1 MTWKIVA
8 DSGCDYREI
17 TDLAN
22 QTKFESVPLTIQID
36 HEIFVDNAHLDIDG
50 MMEKMYAT
58 SSASKS
64 ACPSPDDY
72 LRSFE
77 GAENIFVVTIT
88 GSLSGSHNSAQLAK
102 KLFLEE
108 NPIANIHVIDSLSA
122 GGEVDLIVKKLN
134 DLIKEGLSFEQVVEA
149 ITQYQ
154 KNTKLLFVLAKV
166 DNLVKNGRLSKLI
179 GAVVGLLNIRMVGEA
194 SDTGTLELLQKARGA
209 KKALTAA
216 VDEVLK
222 AGYKGGRII
231 IAHRNNE
238 KFCQQFTEVIKEKFP
253 AADISFLPT
262 SGLCSFYAEE
272 GGLLMGYEI

>member
-22 QTKFESVPLTIQID
+22 QTRFESVPLTIQID

-72 LRSFE
+72 LKSFE

-108 NPIANIHVIDSLSA
+108 NATANIHVIDSLSA
-122 GGEVDLIVKKLN
+122 GGEVDLIVRKLN

-149 ITQYQ
+149 ITHYQ
-154 KNTKLLFVLAKV
+154 ANTKLLFVLAKV

-238 KFCQQFTEVIKEKFP
+238 KFCQQFSEVIKEKFP